1 MTVGYYFSGTNVSHG
16 GIYQYSIYVLKM
28 LLESDQI
35 TKIYLFHSQEQEKEF
50 EQFLNHP
57 KVNSALYDRKG
68 SFYSLIKKASEFCLT
83 RFYLKNKS
91 QKWLYKAY
99 LFLDPDRRAL
109 NKFNIDVLHV
119 PRQHAPAY
127 NLNYPVVI
135 SMHDVQ
141 QFHFPEFFT
150 PLERIYKSISYYTSM
165 SETNHTIVSFNHV
178 KNDLNKYFPN
188 VSPEVSVCPVPVNN
202 DWASNVDWPGSSEL
216 QEKFNLPKQIIL
228 TPAATWE
235 HKNHKAVL
243 EAMALLRDR
252 GIKVFWVSTGNKTS
266 YYSAIEKRI
275 IELGLEDQVLFT
287 GVVSEIDLR
296 GLYDMARLV
305 VIPTLYEAGS
315 GPLFEA
321 MRYQTPVIC
330 SNTTSLP
337 ETIGNEEFVFCPND
351 YGKLADIIQIAFND
365 PGFITRNKSNSAERI
380 NYYKTLSYAPAFLE
394 AYKKAGDHHKQF
406 NLRSK

>member
-1 MTVGYYFSGTNVSHG
+1 MKVGYYLSGTKISDG
-16 GIYQYSIYVLKM
+16 GIFQYSIYVLKM
-28 LLESDQI
+28 LLNCKDI
-35 TKIYLFHSQEQEKEF
+35 TNICFFYSQDQEKVF
-50 EQFLNHP
+50 EQFLLHP
-57 KVNSALYDRKG
+57 KVTPVLYTKKG
-68 SFYSLIKKASEFCLT
+68 RLYRFLKKVAELSLKRYYHTGQSSNFLH
-83 RFYLKNKS
+83 
-91 QKWLYKAY
+91 KAY
-99 LFLDPDRRAL
+99 VFLDPDRRAL
-109 NKFNIDVLHV
+109 NKFKLDVLHV

-150 PLERIYKSISYYTSM
+150 PLERIFKSISYYTSM
-165 SETNHTIVSFNHV
+165 SETDHAIVSFNHV

-188 VSPEVSVCPVPVNN
+188 ISAEVSVCPVPVNN
-202 DWASNVDWPGSSEL
+202 DWVSDTKWTSSAEL
-216 QEKFNLPKQIIL
+216 QEKYKIPEQIIL

-394 AYKKAGDHHKQF
+394 AY
-406 NLRSK
+406 